1 MEQGLQE
8 MSDLSFG
15 IAWLFV
21 YLGIASLTLY
31 AVREFG
37 PVSVSSGYVVECRYD
52 EGNGRDNVAYRI
64 VAPPLCCSA
73 LLLALQ
79 ILCERLSLG
88 LPTHA
93 YLATVLYWVLLFLI
107 KWRNRKLKGRSALVL
122 AEAVASVLIAIMF
135 DRFILSAFQDLGVGV
150 FDSSSIAFQM
160 ELAAFYVLTGA
171 IAARFIRL
179 ESGARGM
186 RCVDGW
192 TDGLPSSSYS
202 AGSFNGYTS
211 ATVDTSES
219 KLFMY
224 EREYGSLLSERCSR
238 DILLRALFFS
248 IMAIED
254 ANRPPAMRLGERM
267 LSVFGLAKTTGI
279 MQQGSKTPL
288 SDADSVRLAVP
299 YVERMWDRFL
309 KTYARSSE
317 SGYNGE
323 SVVFSGTYYKY
334 SYSDLVGVVRTRFSL
349 LYGDYCGT
357 RSLNADYVFQDVLR
371 FEEAQRY
378 GMMPGTVSAEGT
390 LFPGESAWL
399 SGQACYWSS
408 VDCISSCEIAPD
420 DTCAHTVYKEG
431 VVGAGEIG
439 EVTALLKSI
448 NVSVFEVKRIGAVAV
463 WIGCNGDAQEI
474 AQLLGPGWSIERRS
488 ENGR

>member
-8 MSDLSFG
+8 MGDLSFG

-79 ILCERLSLG
+79 VLCERLSLG

-107 KWRNRKLKGRSALVL
+107 KWRNRKLKGRSALVA
-122 AEAVASVLIAIMF
+122 AEAVASVLIALMF

-160 ELAAFYVLTGA
+160 ELAAFCVLAGA

-211 ATVDTSES
+211 AIVDTSES

-224 EREYGSLLSERCSR
+224 EREYGSLLSERYDG

-254 ANRPPAMRLGERM
+254 ANRPPTVRLGERL

-279 MQQGSKTPL
+279 MQQESGTPL

-309 KTYARSSE
+309 ETYARSAE
-317 SGYNGE
+317 SRYDGE
-323 SVVFSGTYYKY
+323 SLVFSGAYYKY
-334 SYSDLVGVVRTRFSL
+334 SYRALVDVLQSRFSL

-357 RSLNADYVFQDVLR
+357 RSLNADYVFRDVLR

-378 GMMPGTVSAEGT
+378 GLMPATVSATGM
-390 LFPGESAWL
+390 LFSEETAWL
-399 SGQACYWSS
+399 SGHTCYWSAP
-408 VDCISSCEIAPD
+408 DCISSCGIAPD
-420 DTCAHTVYKEG
+420 DACACAVFKEG
-431 VVGAGEIG
+431 GVEAREID
-439 EVTALLKSI
+439 EVTTLLKSAD
-448 NVSVFEVKRIGAVAV
+448 VVVFEVKRAGAVA
-463 WIGCNGDAQEI
+463 WIGCNGDAREI
-474 AQLLGPGWSIERRS
+474 AQLVGPGWSVKGWF